1 MSGFTFPEEPDRTKA
16 NFQFVVEL
24 RIRDAGGEPQTLHT
38 LRPFWECDPKKEKDP
53 NYVRMDSGSGA
64 GPPSM
69 FDIKK
74 IDDWDQVIFRV
85 RARILD
91 AMRVSVYDVNR
102 DDWWDA
108 VLEILRAIPSAV
120 DPG

>member
-1 MSGFTFPEEPDRTKA
+1 
-16 NFQFVVEL
+16 
-24 RIRDAGGEPQTLHT
+24 
-38 LRPFWECDPKKEKDP
+38 
-53 NYVRMDSGSGA
+53 
-64 GPPSM
+64 M
-69 FDIKK
+69 FDMKK
-74 IDDWDQVIFRV
+74 IDDWGQVIFRV
-85 RARILD
+85 KARSLD